1 MRYVTLGEG
10 KQKKKKG
17 VKMRKSTPHSCPEET
32 AIRYIEYK
40 QIFPPLAPNL
50 RPNVTVV
57 TV

>member
-1 MRYVTLGEG
+1 MGEG